1 MADLD
6 PERLRERTEAAAH
19 RWRPDAS
26 VGSIEELTGGSS
38 SLTYTTTIRAGDDGE
53 RDVVLK
59 LAPPGLA
66 PVRNRDV
73 LRQARLLRAL
83 EGADGVRVPTVLFDD
98 AGDPPDEPP
107 FFAMPFVGGDCF
119 EPILQAGPQPE
130 PDDVIRARELAAA
143 RMLAKLHAVD
153 PATVGLGDEPA
164 LTLEDEIARWVRA
177 FGTVEEGLRTGYERA
192 AELLGATIPPALPPV
207 VNHGDYRLGNMLCQ
221 GNEIAA
227 IIDWEI
233 WALQDPRV
241 DLGWFL
247 LFTNEAQHP
256 SAAGNPPAPGVPSP
270 EELMAVYVET
280 RGEPLPDFAWFEA
293 LIRFKEASA
302 SALLTKRAMKA
313 GIDDPDRLVTPVLTL
328 IEQTIE
334 QLEPWVKP

>member
-1 MADLD
+1 MRRRKTRTSTCPSRAPRIATSPPDGNSRAAMIVTSVVLPAPLGPSTAQCSRGAPSSRAVPAPAVRRAASRRRAHRERLGLAPTPLPTRPQLFRLPHPRRATARRVSRRAASRGLPARRRRRQERKAGAQRKGCMADLD

-107 FFAMPFVGGDCF
+107 FFAM
-119 EPILQAGPQPE
+119 
-130 PDDVIRARELAAA
+130 
-143 RMLAKLHAVD
+143 
-153 PATVGLGDEPA
+153 
-164 LTLEDEIARWVRA
+164 
-177 FGTVEEGLRTGYERA
+177 
-192 AELLGATIPPALPPV
+192 
-207 VNHGDYRLGNMLCQ
+207 
-221 GNEIAA
+221 
-227 IIDWEI
+227 
-233 WALQDPRV
+233 
-241 DLGWFL
+241 
-247 LFTNEAQHP
+247 
-256 SAAGNPPAPGVPSP
+256 
-270 EELMAVYVET
+270 
-280 RGEPLPDFAWFEA
+280 
-293 LIRFKEASA
+293 
-302 SALLTKRAMKA
+302 
-313 GIDDPDRLVTPVLTL
+313 
-328 IEQTIE
+328 
-334 QLEPWVKP
+334 